1 MSTNV
6 AVDVAQQ
13 VLDKNRPVMAN
24 LSENYPKA
32 KSFGMLSIFIISP
45 KIVFGMFE
53 ITSSYQTSL

>member
-13 VLDKNRPVMAN
+13 VLDKYRPVMAN

-32 KSFGMLSIFIISP
+32 KSFGMLSIFIRIA
-45 KIVFGMFE
+45 FGMLE
-53 ITSSYQTSL
+53 ITSSHQTSL